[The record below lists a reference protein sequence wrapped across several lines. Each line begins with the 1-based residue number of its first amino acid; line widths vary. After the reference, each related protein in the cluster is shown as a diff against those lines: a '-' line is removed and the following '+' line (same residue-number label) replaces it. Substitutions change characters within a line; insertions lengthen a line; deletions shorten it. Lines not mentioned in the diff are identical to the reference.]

1 MRSKP
6 PAWLWAVPVFSCGLL
21 AAVPPFIL
29 ALKLRTRSAWA
40 WSAAFAVVTVG
51 TYALLGSQP
60 TGADNLATST
70 GSLLALVGLV
80 GAPIYST
87 VVGKQVDW
95 GPAPGTP
102 GPTPR
107 IDPNAAAVQQ
117 VHAARRRRAE
127 ALALAGRDPQ
137 MARDLR
143 IGRPDL
149 PRQYD
154 DGGLVDVNHAP
165 RGVIVQWLGLDEA
178 QAARLVQVR
187 DELDGFRHLDDLMT
201 LGGLDLDDFERV
213 RYRVVLL

>member
-1 MRSKP
+1 MRKNP

-21 AAVPPFIL
+21 AAVPPFVL

-51 TYALLGSQP
+51 TYVLIGSQP
-60 TGADNLATST
+60 TGADNLATAT
-70 GSLLALVGLV
+70 GSLLAMVGLFGSPV
-80 GAPIYST
+80 YST
-87 VVGKQVDW
+87 IVGRQVDW
-95 GPAPGTP
+95 GTVPGTIP
-102 GPTPR
+102 PPPLDR
-107 IDPNAAAVQQ
+107 NAAAVEQ

-127 ALALAGRDPQ
+127 ASALASRDPQ
-137 MARDLR
+137 LARDLR

-165 RGVIVQWLGLDEA
+165 RGVIAELLGLDGP
-178 QAARLVQVR
+178 QVARLVEVR
-187 DELDGFRHLDDLMT
+187 DELDGYRHLDDLMT

-213 RYRVVLL
+213 RDRVVLL